1 MNMVLVVIFLEVFMA
16 FFLKKTRLNGRTY
29 LSIVE
34 SFYSHDK
41 KGTAHRTYKS
51 LSSVETLLA
60 SGIEDPI
67 AYCQKEVDQLNSERE
82 KKSEKLIS
90 EISPKRYLGY
100 FPLKAVMEK
109 LSVQKYVNYFKLNTS
124 FSFDLYEILSS
135 LIYARAV
142 FPCSKQKTFH
152 DILPCL
158 LEPASF
164 TYSQLLEGLAYIGNN
179 YEKFAE
185 LFTMQMQKNYPV
197 NTDTTYFD
205 CTNFYF
211 EIDREDDWRR
221 RGPSKEGRNDP
232 ILGLGLM
239 LDANQIPIGMKIY
252 PGNESEKPVLRHVIQ
267 ELREQNHIQGRT
279 IHVADKGLNC
289 INNILFSLKN
299 RDGYLFSKSIKGLSA
314 IEQQWVLREEGFRD
328 VKDSSGNVLYRCKSV
343 IDDFDYTVKDPAGK
357 KQTVTLKEKRVV
369 TYNPDLARKK
379 VLEIRKLEEKA
390 KGLCLSKAKKS
401 EYGDCSKYV
410 RFQGKTTGE
419 DVQGVLNRESIEKDL
434 ALAGY
439 NMLVTSETKMSDAD
453 IYSTYHNLWRIEES
467 FRIMKSDL
475 DARPVYVQKEE
486 TIKGHFLICYLT
498 VLLERIWQFHVL
510 NNQYS
515 SESIYSFMKELQ
527 LVQSERGYVNITSA
541 NDFIRSIH
549 TLTGLPIM
557 NYYLSETQLKKV
569 LNYKL

>member
-1 MNMVLVVIFLEVFMA
+1 MA
-16 FFLKKTRLNGRTY
+16 FFLKKTKLNGRTY

-67 AYCQKEVDQLNSERE
+67 AYCQKEVDRLNAERE

-109 LSVQKYVNYFKLNTS
+109 LSIQKYVNYFRLNTS
-124 FSFDLYEILSS
+124 FSFDLYEVLSS

-152 DILPCL
+152 DVLPCL
-158 LEPASF
+158 LEPVSF

-179 YEKFAE
+179 YEKFTE
-185 LFTMQMQKNYPV
+185 LFTMQVQKNYPIK
-197 NTDTTYFD
+197 TDTTYFD

-211 EIDREDDWRR
+211 EIDREDDWKK
-221 RGPSKEGRNDP
+221 RGPSKEGRKDP
-232 ILGLGLM
+232 ILGLGLL

-252 PGNESEKPVLRHVIQ
+252 PGNESEKPVMRHVIQ

-299 RDGYLFSKSIKGLSA
+299 RDGYLFSKSVKSLSA

-328 VKDSSGNVLYRCKSV
+328 VKDSSGNVLYRLKSV
-343 IDDFDYTVKDPAGK
+343 VDDFDYTVTDPLGK

-379 VLEIRKLEEKA
+379 VFEIRKLEEKA
-390 KGLCLSKAKKS
+390 KDLCLSKAKKS
-401 EYGDCSKYV
+401 EYGECSKYV

-419 DVQGVLNRESIEKDL
+419 DVRGVLNRDAIDRDL
-434 ALAGY
+434 AIAGY

-510 NNQYS
+510 HNQYS
-515 SESIYSFMKELQ
+515 SESIYSFMKDLQ
-527 LVQSERGYVNITSA
+527 LVKSEQGYVNITSA
-541 NDFIRSIH
+541 NHFIRSIH
-549 TLTGLPIM
+549 SLTGLPIM